1 MSAPEGFALAPV
13 RRAARPAP
21 ASWRDVPPDAEAR
34 ALDNAVLTAVRLR
47 RWMASPD
54 VAREVGQSP
63 EWVRKVTADVEAH
76 DMATPD
82 PRATAEDMRAAY
94 AWHKGRK
101 A

>member
-1 MSAPEGFALAPV
+1 MTAPADFALAPV
-13 RRAARPAP
+13 RRVAKAP

-34 ALDNAVLTAVRLR
+34 AVDNAVLTAVRLR
-47 RWMASPD
+47 RFMAAPA

-63 EWVRKVTADVEAH
+63 EWVRKVTADVEAA

-82 PRATAEDMRAAY
+82 PHADADAVLAAY